1 MLPPSFILSFIQSV
15 RQAIAHQTSSGSCWF
30 RALCWALET
39 VPRGRSCR
47 SPQSKSKNRPWD
59 RQFGSGAVGGAIGGR
74 RQALVIR
81 NERRCTSQARAFSTK
96 ASWEAPLVPR
106 KWEQLITLFGGGAPH
121 LQACNR
127 GDDGAEEDPSREGN
141 SQGAVEEGR

>member
-1 MLPPSFILSFIQSV
+1 MGPVGSGPYAGHW
-15 RQAIAHQTSSGSCWF
+15 RQCHEEDPAEAHSLKVKT
-30 RALCWALET
+30 
-39 VPRGRSCR
+39 PR
-47 SPQSKSKNRPWD
+47 D

-81 NERRCTSQARAFSTK
+81 NERRCTGQARAFSTK
-96 ASWEAPLVPR
+96 ASWEAPLVPC

-141 SQGAVEEGR
+141 SQGVVEEGRWSHFFPLPPGLCL